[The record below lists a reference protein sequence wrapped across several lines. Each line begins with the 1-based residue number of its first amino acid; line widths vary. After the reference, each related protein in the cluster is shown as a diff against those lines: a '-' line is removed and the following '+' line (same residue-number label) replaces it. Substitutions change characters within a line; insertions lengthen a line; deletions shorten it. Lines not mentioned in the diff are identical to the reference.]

1 MWMKPAGRTS
11 TLALRKA
18 GSLMLDTASTTSSP
32 ITAAGQLFARAAE
45 HFSRAAAGGAQEMV
59 IAPAGLRVRIQAAG
73 HYLLPRLGATLEHL
87 QATPGGEVEFTIH
100 CWDTAA
106 SGCPSPLPA
115 RWAPYVD
122 GFNCLKGLNGLTT
135 ARFRNFYVEWIGLF
149 CSIDMETKTAYC
161 CYADAAHLSMYEVS
175 APFRSIFGT
184 LLNLHGMHL
193 VHASAIGSADGTLL
207 FAGPPGSGKSTL
219 AIQCLQA
226 GMGYQSD
233 DLCVLRG
240 GAAPR
245 SLSLYNIA
253 KLREDALPR
262 FEPLHPILSHF
273 QEDEEKKAYFYVHR
287 HFPER
292 VLREAPIRAI
302 VLPVVTDE
310 PVTRMERAAPMEAV
324 RGLISWTVKEIPKFD
339 TLGERIML
347 QALSRL
353 PAYRMRLGRDEESTL
368 NLIRSLLV

>member
-1 MWMKPAGRTS
+1 MW
-11 TLALRKA
+11 
-18 GSLMLDTASTTSSP
+18 
-32 ITAAGQLFARAAE
+32 IT
-45 HFSRAAAGGAQEMV
+45 
-59 IAPAGLRVRIQAAG
+59 IAGLKVCIRGAG
-73 HYLLPRLGATLEHL
+73 DWLLPKLGATLEHL
-87 QATPGGEVEFTIH
+87 KTGPLLDGDFTIH
-100 CWDTAA
+100 CWDEATT
-106 SGCPSPLPA
+106 GCASPLTEQ
-115 RWAPYVD
+115 WAQYVD
-122 GFNCLKGLNGLTT
+122 RYCCLNGMKGLTT
-135 ARFRNFYVEWIGLF
+135 ERYRNFYMEWVGAF
-149 CSIDMETKTAYC
+149 CAIDMETKTAYC
-161 CYADAAHLSMYEVS
+161 CYRDAARISMYEVS

-193 VHASAIGSADGTLL
+193 VHASAIGSTRGTLL

-240 GAAPR
+240 GPAPH
-245 SLSLYNIA
+245 SLSLFNIA

-262 FEPLHPILSHF
+262 FKELHPILAHF

-292 VLREAPIRAI
+292 VLREAPIRAV
-302 VLPVVTDE
+302 VLPVVTDQ
-310 PVTRMERAAPMEAV
+310 PVTSMERAAPMEAV
-324 RGLISWTVKEIPKFD
+324 LGLISWSVKEIPKAD
-339 TLGERIML
+339 ALGERIML

-368 NLIRSLLV
+368 NLIRSLLE

>member
-1 MWMKPAGRTS
+1 MQVTS
-11 TLALRKA
+11 A
-18 GSLMLDTASTTSSP
+18 TTSSRP
-32 ITAAGQLFARAAE
+32 IAAE
-45 HFSRAAAGGAQEMV
+45 ALHRKAQEVFTRAAAGGAEEMCIV
-59 IAPAGLRVRIQAAG
+59 IGGLKVRIRAAG
-73 HYLLPRLGATLEHL
+73 DFLLKRLGATLEHL
-87 QATPGGEVEFTIH
+87 QTGAAKEVDFTIQ
-100 CWDTAA
+100 CWDETAT
-106 SGCPSPLPA
+106 GCASPLPEQ
-115 RWAPYVD
+115 WAQYVD
-122 GFNCLKGLNGLTT
+122 GFACLKGMKELTT
-135 ARFRNFYVEWIGLF
+135 ERYRNFYVEWVGMF
-149 CSIDMETKTAYC
+149 CTIDMETKQAYC
-161 CYADAAHLSMYEVS
+161 CYRDAAHLSMYEVS
-175 APFRSIFGT
+175 APFRSMFGT

-193 VHASAIGSADGTLL
+193 VHASAIGSAAGTLL

-240 GAAPR
+240 GEAPH

-262 FEPLHPILSHF
+262 FAELHPILAHF

-292 VLREAPIRAI
+292 VVTEAPIRAI
-302 VLPVVTDE
+302 VLPVVTDA
-310 PVTRMERAAPMEAV
+310 PVTTMERAAPMEAV
-324 RGLISWTVKEIPKFD
+324 CGLISWSVKEIPKAD

-353 PAYRMRLGRDEESTL
+353 PAYRMRLGRDAESTL
-368 NLIRSLLV
+368 TLIRSLLA